1 MIRTPAVVLAAL
13 LLGAA
18 CTPGSSSA
26 PSAVVSTPAP
36 SASASV
42 APSSLGPDASVAPS
56 ASASGP
62 VELTIQEFEVP
73 SGSHPHDVAPAVD
86 GGVWY
91 TGQRVGTLGY
101 LDPST
106 GSIETLTRTVE
117 GSMDRDYEWM
127 PDGQTALMTAG
138 TKVFAWS
145 RAEPSWREVLDV
157 APHGLGAAT
166 RLAVSPDADALAV
179 VTAEK

>member
-1 MIRTPAVVLAAL
+1 MRRAL
-13 LLGAA
+13 GRW
-18 CTPGSSSA
+18 
-26 PSAVVSTPAP
+26 
-36 SASASV
+36 
-42 APSSLGPDASVAPS
+42 D
-56 ASASGP
+56 
-62 VELTIQEFEVP
+62 LTAIGVNQVI
-73 SGSHPHDVAPAVD
+73 G
-86 GGVWY
+86 GGVFLMPALVARDIGR
-91 TGQRVGTLGY
+91 TLRVIPHMSRVSFVQREREGTY
-101 LDPST
+101 AIKSVDPST

-145 RAEPSWREVLDV
+145 RAEPSRREVLDV